1 MPVLGNERVL
11 AMLSRVC
18 AQMLVALGSGF
29 TALKLGNCAQR
40 NGKSPCPQRRRQ
52 SLIIMG
58 NCIEYALAKVILREL
73 RSP

>member
-1 MPVLGNERVL
+1 
-11 AMLSRVC
+11 MLSRVW
-18 AQMLVALGSGF
+18 AQMLSALGSRF
-29 TALKLGNCAQR
+29 TALKLGNCTKR

-58 NCIEYALAKVILREL
+58 SCIEYALAKLILREL